1 MFKLHS
7 FCRFFINSNSAIMR
21 INVVIVED
29 DADIRQSLEE
39 IVSSSEEMNCV
50 AAFPNA
56 EEFIEAFRYINAD
69 VVLMDINLPG
79 KDGIK
84 AVEELKPLK
93 PKVQYLMCTSYEEPE
108 KTFRSLCAGA
118 TGYLVKNCTP
128 EKLYEAIRDIYNGG
142 SPMSPQI
149 ARLVVTSFSQK
160 QATSDAF
167 ELLTEREKEILQHL
181 SKGFQ
186 YKEIASKLFLSVE
199 TIRTYV
205 RHIYEKLQVHTR
217 TEALNKVF
225 MK

>member
-1 MFKLHS
+1 
-7 FCRFFINSNSAIMR
+7 MR

-29 DADIRQSLEE
+29 DTDIRQSLEE
-39 IVSSSEEMNCV
+39 IISSSGEMNCV

-56 EEFIEAFRYINAD
+56 EEFIESFKYINAD

-108 KTFRSLCAGA
+108 KTFKSLCAGA

-128 EKLYEAIRDIYNGG
+128 EKLFEAIKDIYNGG

-149 ARLVVTSFSQK
+149 ARLVVTSFNQK

-167 ELLTEREKEILQHL
+167 ELLTEREKEILLHL
-181 SKGFQ
+181 DKGFQ

-217 TEALNKVF
+217 TDALNRVF

>member
-1 MFKLHS
+1 MK
-7 FCRFFINSNSAIMR
+7 
-21 INVVIVED
+21 INVAIVED
-29 DADIRQSLEE
+29 DTDIRQSLEE
-39 IVSSSEEMNCV
+39 IIGSSEEMNCV

-56 EEFIEAFRYINAD
+56 EEFIESFKYIHSD

-79 KDGIK
+79 KDGIN
-84 AVEELKPLK
+84 AVAELKPLK

-108 KTFRSLCAGA
+108 KTFESLCAGA

-128 EKLYEAIRDIYNGG
+128 EKLFEAIKDIYNGG

-149 ARLVVTSFSQK
+149 ARLVVTSFGQK
-160 QATSDAF
+160 QKPSVAF

-181 SKGFQ
+181 AKGFQ
-186 YKEIASKLFLSVE
+186 YKEIASQLFLSVE

-217 TEALNKVF
+217 TDALNKVF
-225 MK
+225 PKQ

>member
-1 MFKLHS
+1 M
-7 FCRFFINSNSAIMR
+7 
-21 INVVIVED
+21 INVAIVED

-39 IVSSSEEMNCV
+39 IISSSEEMDCV

-56 EEFIEAFRYINAD
+56 EEFIDSFRYVHAD

-118 TGYLVKNCTP
+118 TGYLVKNCMP
-128 EKLYEAIRDIYNGG
+128 EKLFEAVKEIYNGG

-160 QATSDAF
+160 QANSDIF
-167 ELLTEREKEILQHL
+167 ELLTDREKEILQYL
-181 SKGFQ
+181 AKGFQ
-186 YKEIASKLFLSVE
+186 YKEIAYKLFLSVE

-217 TEALNKVF
+217 TDALNKIF
-225 MK
+225 PK

>member
-1 MFKLHS
+1 
-7 FCRFFINSNSAIMR
+7 MR
-21 INVVIVED
+21 INVAIVED
-29 DADIRQSLEE
+29 DTDIRQSLEE
-39 IVSSSEEMNCV
+39 IVSSSGEMNCV

-56 EEFIEAFRYINAD
+56 EEFIETFKYINAD

-108 KTFRSLCAGA
+108 KTFKSLCAGA

-128 EKLYEAIRDIYNGG
+128 EKLYEAIKDIYNGG

-167 ELLTEREKEILQHL
+167 ELLTEREREILLHL
-181 SKGFQ
+181 AKGFQ

-217 TEALNKVF
+217 TDALNKVF
-225 MK
+225 LK